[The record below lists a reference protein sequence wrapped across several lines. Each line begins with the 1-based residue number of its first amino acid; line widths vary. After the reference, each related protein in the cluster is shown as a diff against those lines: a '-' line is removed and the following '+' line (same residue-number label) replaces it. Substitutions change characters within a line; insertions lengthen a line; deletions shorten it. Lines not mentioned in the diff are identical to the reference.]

1 MNYYLIEDVVSY
13 NFKVYAKKGDIV
25 KLVSDRDNVVIIED
39 SKGYRFT
46 TKKTN
51 LSEDKI
57 QKDDTGGN
65 NGMVSGRPIPKSR
78 RTR

>member
-1 MNYYLIEDVVSY
+1 MIYYIQDDVISY
-13 NFKVYAKKGDIV
+13 NFKVYARKGDKVSLI
-25 KLVSDRDNVVIIED
+25 SDRDNVVIVED
-39 SKGYRFT
+39 EKGYRFS

-51 LSEDKI
+51 ITKQKVE
-57 QKDDTGGN
+57 KDDTGRN

>member
-1 MNYYLIEDVVSY
+1 MTYYLIDDVVSY
-13 NFKVYAKKGDIV
+13 NYTVYAKKGDIV
-25 KLVSDRDNVVIIED
+25 KVVADHDNVVIIED

-51 LSEDKI
+51 LSQDKI

-78 RTR
+78 RSR